1 MVLPQYSL
9 SSDRLHRPV
18 EISQRV
24 SLIKKEVMIKFSELS
39 ITILHFFRDSIM
51 SHQLFYFSINEV
63 PIWVYKQFSNQ
74 SINVKIHLRKYS
86 VILALL
92 LKYVVHQ
99 STSPSVPCPPRN
111 SLITLTRYGL
121 PVTLMYLTNDYNV
134 IIKTA
139 MLEPV
144 RIFQIAWLER

>member
-63 PIWVYKQFSNQ
+63 PI
-74 SINVKIHLRKYS
+74 
-86 VILALL
+86 
-92 LKYVVHQ
+92 
-99 STSPSVPCPPRN
+99 
-111 SLITLTRYGL
+111 
-121 PVTLMYLTNDYNV
+121 
-134 IIKTA
+134 
-139 MLEPV
+139 
-144 RIFQIAWLER
+144 